1 MQMQAD
7 SVFFKVELKNPQ
19 QIQGQQASYATAW
32 GKQDIVVTRL
42 EVLHL
47 DVANKDVF
55 VWTEPADMCKDVL
68 VLSPTDDF
76 VRHVQGWMADPEKF
90 YFGAEWCIHSPIRDA
105 LVGLKALVDQG
116 AFQSSGVVCN
126 LTLPQHG
133 SIHTALLELA
143 SIGVTICKTASSD
156 VASWVLHDDAMDMME
171 PVNRMMN
178 SGPMVKPRLDGA
190 LEDMTVIDLVG
201 VLKSKGWKLAIWNA
215 PQKGK
220 SQEPLL
226 PKPVLVVKQRP
237 KKFWT
242 TEPKT
247 DSDELSLGRNY
258 LLALLSLEKI
268 SKPEILH
275 LQPETYYKELLG
287 IQVEKKGKRKQVS
300 TAIESDIGTNIAALD
315 DFRPQKK
322 SRAKPVLGPVPAQ
335 VGGSSSS
342 GGGPQA
348 KAKAKGQPHKKNKSE
363 KTFEWGAALLTHS
376 VKRNGTIICQASC
389 HRVKGHANFINKD
402 STCRKTFT
410 ISAALSEDDAFRLA
424 KQWVVEAGKY
434 SSRLK
439 HRKYT
444 PQIEEC
450 LSREELEELKPALL
464 YISDVEDAPSA
475 KRGRGP
481 CRGRGRG
488 RGAGRHEKSQEA
500 SSNNNSSSRSSSS
513 SSSSSNSSSSSSS
526 SK

>member
-1 MQMQAD
+1 M
-7 SVFFKVELKNPQ
+7 E
-19 QIQGQQASYATAW
+19 TC
-32 GKQDIVVTRL
+32 
-42 EVLHL
+42 HL
-47 DVANKDVF
+47 DPPK
-55 VWTEPADMCKDVL
+55 
-68 VLSPTDDF
+68 
-76 VRHVQGWMADPEKF
+76 
-90 YFGAEWCIHSPIRDA
+90 
-105 LVGLKALVDQG
+105 
-116 AFQSSGVVCN
+116 
-126 LTLPQHG
+126 
-133 SIHTALLELA
+133 
-143 SIGVTICKTASSD
+143 
-156 VASWVLHDDAMDMME
+156 
-171 PVNRMMN
+171 
-178 SGPMVKPRLDGA
+178 
-190 LEDMTVIDLVG
+190 
-201 VLKSKGWKLAIWNA
+201 
-215 PQKGK
+215 KGK
-220 SQEPLL
+220 SPEPLL
-226 PKPVLVVKQRP
+226 PKPVLVAEQLP

-287 IQVEKKGKRKQVS
+287 IQVEKKGKSKQAS

-322 SRAKPVLGPVPAQ
+322 SRAKPVPGPAPMQ
-335 VGGSSSS
+335 VGGSSGS
-342 GGGPQA
+342 GGLQA
-348 KAKAKGQPHKKNKSE
+348 KAKAKGQPHKKTKSE

-389 HRVKGHANFINKD
+389 HRVKGHANLINKD

-424 KQWVVEAGKY
+424 KQWVVEAGNY
-434 SSRLK
+434 RSRLK

-450 LSREELEELKPALL
+450 LSTEELEELKPALP

-488 RGAGRHEKSQEA
+488 RGAGRHQKSQEA
-500 SSNNNSSSRSSSS
+500 SSNNNSSSRSSSPSPS
-513 SSSSSNSSSSSSS
+513 SSSSKSSSSKSSSSKSSSSSSS

>member
-1 MQMQAD
+1 
-7 SVFFKVELKNPQ
+7 
-19 QIQGQQASYATAW
+19 
-32 GKQDIVVTRL
+32 
-42 EVLHL
+42 
-47 DVANKDVF
+47 
-55 VWTEPADMCKDVL
+55 
-68 VLSPTDDF
+68 
-76 VRHVQGWMADPEKF
+76 
-90 YFGAEWCIHSPIRDA
+90 
-105 LVGLKALVDQG
+105 LVDQG
-116 AFQSSGVVCN
+116 GFQSSGVVCN

-171 PVNRMMN
+171 PVNRMFD
-178 SGPMVKPRLDGA
+178 PELMVKPRLDGA

-201 VLKSKGWKLAIWNA
+201 VSKSKGWKLDIWS
-215 PQKGK
+215 PRKK
-220 SQEPLL
+220 SKSPEPLL
-226 PKPVLVVKQRP
+226 PEPVLVVEQRP

-287 IQVEKKGKRKQVS
+287 IQVERSGKRSQAS
-300 TAIESDIGTNIAALD
+300 AAIESDIGTNIAALE

-322 SRAKPVLGPVPAQ
+322 SRAKPVPGPVLLQ
-335 VGGSSSS
+335 VGGSSGS
-342 GGGPQA
+342 GGPQA
-348 KAKAKGQPHKKNKSE
+348 KAKAKGQPHKKTKSE

-410 ISAALSEDDAFRLA
+410 ISAA
-424 KQWVVEAGKY
+424 
-434 SSRLK
+434 
-439 HRKYT
+439 
-444 PQIEEC
+444 
-450 LSREELEELKPALL
+450 
-464 YISDVEDAPSA
+464 
-475 KRGRGP
+475 
-481 CRGRGRG
+481 
-488 RGAGRHEKSQEA
+488 
-500 SSNNNSSSRSSSS
+500 
-513 SSSSSNSSSSSSS
+513 
-526 SK
+526 